1 MQGLELEKSSR
12 RRSKDRYNWLKQ
24 ARDNQKIPKGNWLFW
39 LILAGRGFGKTRTGA
54 EAVRY
59 WVKKGYRR
67 IALIGHTHA
76 ETRQVMVEGESGI
89 LAVHHPHDKP
99 AYEPSK
105 RQLVWKHGAMA
116 QLFSA
121 ENPEQLR
128 GPQFDAAWIDEFAKF
143 HDPDIVLDQLL
154 FGLRLGTKPRL
165 IITTTP
171 KPVPSLKKLM
181 SRDDCVVT
189 RGTTFDNSQN
199 LSREF
204 LRSVKEKYGKTRLGA
219 QELMGEIVEEN
230 QAMLWQPNDI
240 LHASSEQA
248 KRIMGSLQNL
258 SVGRVVLAV
267 DPAMSH
273 DEDSDETGIIVAYM
287 DRDGHFYVL
296 EDLSLKAKVQDW
308 SRVVV
313 DAAHSYNVETVVVEV
328 NQGGELIANVLRAA
342 GLRKAI
348 KAVRASSSKAARA
361 LPIAM
366 LYQQGRVTHVHR
378 LPKLEEQMINFPGDY
393 KERSPDRV
401 DALVWCLIH
410 LSTLKDTPKPLFV
423 WGI

>member
-1 MQGLELEKSSR
+1 
-12 RRSKDRYNWLKQ
+12 
-24 ARDNQKIPKGNWLFW
+24 
-39 LILAGRGFGKTRTGA
+39 
-54 EAVRY
+54 
-59 WVKKGYRR
+59 
-67 IALIGHTHA
+67 
-76 ETRQVMVEGESGI
+76 
-89 LAVHHPHDKP
+89 
-99 AYEPSK
+99 
-105 RQLVWKHGAMA
+105 
-116 QLFSA
+116 
-121 ENPEQLR
+121 
-128 GPQFDAAWIDEFAKF
+128 
-143 HDPDIVLDQLL
+143 
-154 FGLRLGTKPRL
+154 
-165 IITTTP
+165 
-171 KPVPSLKKLM
+171 
-181 SRDDCVVT
+181 
-189 RGTTFDNSQN
+189 
-199 LSREF
+199 
-204 LRSVKEKYGKTRLGA
+204 
-219 QELMGEIVEEN
+219 
-230 QAMLWQPNDI
+230 
-240 LHASSEQA
+240 
-248 KRIMGSLQNL
+248 
-258 SVGRVVLAV
+258 
-267 DPAMSH
+267 
-273 DEDSDETGIIVAYM
+273 M